1 MEEERVENLRSWDL
15 EDIHPFIAALKWLYN
30 LTNSHLY
37 ISTIFLFIFSIF
49 GFLWGA
55 WIGFAITVIGM
66 NIFGCLV
73 YLTPFVTLTHD
84 VEKRLK
90 MHIPLN
96 FAIITLIG
104 TSLILFGILIFI
116 ILLFIFSIFYW
127 LNMKIEESYAD
138 NEHLFRFPYIIVT
151 TIFLVFLGIYFE
163 ILILIIFSLIYV
175 SIELIYYHYPFFR
188 HKDDKLTQP
197 IIVSLLILLFG
208 IFHLISL
215 SYLSLILSICA
226 FTYYMYLLIQENYRG
241 HYIILFIFG
250 LMSAYLGLYLFSIFG
265 MISVSVLLVVFYEY
279 FKLSETRRSNRI
291 LIEII
296 VLSTLSMIGLITFI
310 LEGPL
315 FTFFLCMCYIF
326 FYRIYKPIKNIF
338 IRLTWIALN
347 FIIGGI
353 CLSLTFFNLPI
364 WPLYTGIYIIVIG
377 CYYTLSRFVI
387 KQISVNDIP
396 KDDEVVNKK
405 TPLDDRWAK
414 LQAKKDKAYGKKDV
428 DDIKGYFIQKFHF
441 IGIGILITGL
451 AFIFSA
457 VIPLD
462 LKVNI
467 IITLGGIIVAFYG
480 LLTYIENKI
489 MPLYEDTKKLE
500 IPYEYIFIGWLG
512 FYLIFLTLTNQII
525 LVFLVSLVVFS
536 YYEISKYRKWF
547 ANYEH
552 FTLIQGI
559 LIVIC
564 FIFSFF
570 VFNIYIFLVIST
582 SIITYYRM
590 EYTLKKIRIKDIKL
604 RDIVIAVYVAL
615 LIPLS
620 IIKIPDIYTYY
631 ILVIIV
637 NFSILGYYIIETQIS
652 NKSYFNFSITAYVI
666 IICILSLLFEHTLFN
681 ISSGLIGVIIGLSY
695 YTWASFKFNKKHFNY
710 FLALYAS
717 MIMVFSLF
725 SFGLIGGLIF
735 GIGLALYFNL
745 LWIFTK
751 NSIWKSE
758 KLITI
763 YFQLS
768 IAVIYITFMVIFII
782 TVGFFASILFLIFI
796 FCYYRIIFPLS
807 NYFYRNLL
815 IAVLFLTTTIFF
827 LFGTYLSNSIF
838 YLFGYEIGENIITGL
853 LALVIAGYY
862 GVERQ
867 ILKNRTYH
875 AGTAIGVVFFFIISL
890 ISKWYFF
897 GFIGSLVIASYY
909 TIITLIE
916 KEDFRNFSYHAITAS
931 FSAVLTFAS
940 LALGFQWGVLTS
952 LFPVF
957 YYEFLRR
964 KWKSIISDNEH
975 SILLVVS
982 AGWIFIVILF
992 SIFSF
997 GLLIATFELL
1007 IVFFYYRFYNPIRK
1021 LFNRTVVLV
1030 IILFT
1035 TGIFG
1040 IIGFYSSNIQLS
1052 IIMFE
1057 LKSDISQALLF
1068 GVFIYTFGAG
1078 FFAVSRFVDN
1088 ESKMHIPTF
1097 SFFLISCILFNIAIG
1112 FNIFLFYFQFTIILF
1127 YFISPLLKK
1136 SKDEDYK
1143 WLVAVLLGF
1152 TIYTLISLLI
1162 QAQALIMIFLCLFMF
1177 VGFEV
1182 YRKKLMEA
1190 QMRVVSSLLYIVFVF
1205 CSIFYFGMLISAFF
1219 WLGFALY
1226 LSFTSY
1232 FEGELIKNVVIGIC
1246 FTLIF
1251 IFIFLMPLFRSNIA
1265 YGKIL
1270 TYRIDNNSFFS

>member
-1 MEEERVENLRSWDL
+1 
-15 EDIHPFIAALKWLYN
+15 
-30 LTNSHLY
+30 
-37 ISTIFLFIFSIF
+37 
-49 GFLWGA
+49 
-55 WIGFAITVIGM
+55 
-66 NIFGCLV
+66 
-73 YLTPFVTLTHD
+73 
-84 VEKRLK
+84 
-90 MHIPLN
+90 
-96 FAIITLIG
+96 
-104 TSLILFGILIFI
+104 
-116 ILLFIFSIFYW
+116 
-127 LNMKIEESYAD
+127 
-138 NEHLFRFPYIIVT
+138 
-151 TIFLVFLGIYFE
+151 
-163 ILILIIFSLIYV
+163 
-175 SIELIYYHYPFFR
+175 
-188 HKDDKLTQP
+188 
-197 IIVSLLILLFG
+197 
-208 IFHLISL
+208 
-215 SYLSLILSICA
+215 
-226 FTYYMYLLIQENYRG
+226 MYLLIQENYRG

-387 KQISVNDIP
+387 KHISVNNIP

-590 EYTLKKIRIKDIKL
+590 EYTLKKIRIKGIKL

-620 IIKIPDIYTYY
+620 II
-631 ILVIIV
+631 
-637 NFSILGYYIIETQIS
+637 
-652 NKSYFNFSITAYVI
+652 
-666 IICILSLLFEHTLFN
+666 
-681 ISSGLIGVIIGLSY
+681 
-695 YTWASFKFNKKHFNY
+695 
-710 FLALYAS
+710 
-717 MIMVFSLF
+717 
-725 SFGLIGGLIF
+725 
-735 GIGLALYFNL
+735 GI
-745 LWIFTK
+745 
-751 NSIWKSE
+751 
-758 KLITI
+758 
-763 YFQLS
+763 
-768 IAVIYITFMVIFII
+768 
-782 TVGFFASILFLIFI
+782 
-796 FCYYRIIFPLS
+796 
-807 NYFYRNLL
+807 
-815 IAVLFLTTTIFF
+815 
-827 LFGTYLSNSIF
+827 YLSNSIF

-931 FSAVLTFAS
+931 FSAVFTFAS
-940 LALGFQWGVLTS
+940 LALGFHWGFLTS
-952 LFPVF
+952 
-957 YYEFLRR
+957 
-964 KWKSIISDNEH
+964 
-975 SILLVVS
+975 
-982 AGWIFIVILF
+982 
-992 SIFSF
+992 
-997 GLLIATFELL
+997 
-1007 IVFFYYRFYNPIRK
+1007 
-1021 LFNRTVVLV
+1021 
-1030 IILFT
+1030 
-1035 TGIFG
+1035 
-1040 IIGFYSSNIQLS
+1040 
-1052 IIMFE
+1052 
-1057 LKSDISQALLF
+1057 
-1068 GVFIYTFGAG
+1068 
-1078 FFAVSRFVDN
+1078 
-1088 ESKMHIPTF
+1088 
-1097 SFFLISCILFNIAIG
+1097 
-1112 FNIFLFYFQFTIILF
+1112 
-1127 YFISPLLKK
+1127 
-1136 SKDEDYK
+1136 
-1143 WLVAVLLGF
+1143 
-1152 TIYTLISLLI
+1152 
-1162 QAQALIMIFLCLFMF
+1162 
-1177 VGFEV
+1177 
-1182 YRKKLMEA
+1182 
-1190 QMRVVSSLLYIVFVF
+1190 
-1205 CSIFYFGMLISAFF
+1205 
-1219 WLGFALY
+1219 
-1226 LSFTSY
+1226 
-1232 FEGELIKNVVIGIC
+1232 
-1246 FTLIF
+1246 
-1251 IFIFLMPLFRSNIA
+1251 
-1265 YGKIL
+1265 
-1270 TYRIDNNSFFS
+1270 